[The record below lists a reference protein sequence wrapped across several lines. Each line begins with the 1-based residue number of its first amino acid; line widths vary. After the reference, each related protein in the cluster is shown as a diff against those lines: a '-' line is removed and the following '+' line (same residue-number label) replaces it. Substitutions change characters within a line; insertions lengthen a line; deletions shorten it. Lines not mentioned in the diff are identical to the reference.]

1 MATQTITIT
10 TTGTKTASDIP
21 FLAHSGQKIGLAFNI
36 TTLPT
41 TLEVGFVNQ
50 PGTFIAFDDGTITA
64 TGNKTMMINAVPSQG
79 IAINVTGGSPS
90 FTVDFA
96 GHGGPLSQ

>member
-1 MATQTITIT
+1 MATATVTISS
-10 TTGTKTASDIP
+10 TGTKTSSDIP
-21 FLAHSGQKIGLAFNI
+21 FLAYGGQKIGLGFNI

-50 PGTFIAFDDGTITA
+50 GGTFIAFDDGAITA
-64 TGNKTMMINAVPSQG
+64 TGNKSMLINSVPSQG

-96 GHGGPLSQ
+96 GNGGPLSQ